1 MKTLALAIIIITT
14 LSYNVVIAQEI
25 KTLRTMPQKAF
36 KKGEKLTFTVN
47 YGFVHAGEAVIEV
60 LNEEKKI
67 GNRDVYHIVGTGRSK
82 NTFDFFFKVRDR
94 YETYLDKDAI
104 VPWLFLRRIEEG
116 SYKLSQNVLFNHYT
130 DVAKSGTKDI
140 KTPNNIQDLV
150 STYYY
155 ARCTDFTNAKVNE
168 VHTLQAFLDDE
179 IFTFSYKFLGRET
192 ITTNLGTFKC
202 LKFCPTLLKGRV
214 FKREDDMTLW
224 VTDDENKLPIRAEAK
239 IIVGS
244 VKMDLAKYEGVA
256 NPINKIIK

>member
-1 MKTLALAIIIITT
+1 MKTLLLSSILSLGLTYISLAQDTK
-14 LSYNVVIAQEI
+14 V
-25 KTLRTMPQKAF
+25 LRSLPQNSF
-36 KKGEKLTFTVN
+36 KKGEKLTFSVN

-104 VPWLFLRRIEEG
+104 VPWLFLRHIEEG
-116 SYKLSQNVLFNHYT
+116 SYKLSQSVLFNHYT
-130 DVAKSGTKDI
+130 DVAKSGNEEI

-150 STYYY
+150 STYYF
-155 ARCTDFTNAKVNE
+155 ARCTDFSNAKINE
-168 VHTLQAFLDDE
+168 IHTLQAFLDDE

-214 FKREDDMTLW
+214 FKHEDDMTLW

-244 VKMDLAKYEGVA
+244 VKMDLSKYEGVA
-256 NPINKIIK
+256 NPIAKVK

>member
-1 MKTLALAIIIITT
+1 MKTLLLSSILCLSIVHISLAQDT
-14 LSYNVVIAQEI
+14 
-25 KTLRTMPQKAF
+25 KTLRTLPQKAF
-36 KKGEKLTFTVN
+36 KKGEKLTFSVN
-47 YGFVHAGEAVIEV
+47 YGIVHAGEAVIEV

-130 DVAKSGTKDI
+130 DVAKSGKADI

-155 ARCTDFTNAKVNE
+155 ARCTDFSNAKINE

-214 FKREDDMTLW
+214 FKHEDDMTLW
-224 VTDDENKLPIRAEAK
+224 VTDDENKLPVRAEAK

-244 VKMDLAKYEGVA
+244 VKMDLSKYEGVA
-256 NPINKIIK
+256 NPIAKVK